1 MVLMVSCT
9 CRTST
14 RRLRHSHCVAHLVS
28 RLLQLGTLR
37 ALQIAAVH
45 SSPLIDVATVASSGV
60 RHLAMACE
68 RSGWGA
74 PAARMTAPRSCPPCT
89 CFTWVRFCNFC
100 TTGTALK

>member
-1 MVLMVSCT
+1 M
-9 CRTST
+9 
-14 RRLRHSHCVAHLVS
+14 RHSHCVAHLVS

-68 RSGWGA
+68 RLWLGRACSEDDGS
-74 PAARMTAPRSCPPCT
+74 PFLPSMHL
-89 CFTWVRFCNFC
+89 FTWVRFCNFC